1 MKIKFVILFTLVSFF
16 SFAQNKNEI
25 SFGMGPSFFGWGDV
39 TGAALSA
46 GYVINLNN
54 HFGFEPRFISSSG
67 WRKENIAYNS
77 GADYTY
83 GYDYDQTGYLACA
96 ASLAYSP
103 FNGKGNFLKLK
114 SGFLAGTMVHTYGG
128 KRFGGFPM
136 EYSNFGKQVNL
147 GLIHTVHFRI
157 LNREKLFLG
166 TELSMLTSFSDGF
179 YNCDGF
185 VWNFMG
191 GIKF

>member
-1 MKIKFVILFTLVSFF
+1 
-16 SFAQNKNEI
+16 
-25 SFGMGPSFFGWGDV
+25 
-39 TGAALSA
+39 
-46 GYVINLNN
+46 
-54 HFGFEPRFISSSG
+54 
-67 WRKENIAYNS
+67 
-77 GADYTY
+77 
-83 GYDYDQTGYLACA
+83 
-96 ASLAYSP
+96 
-103 FNGKGNFLKLK
+103 
-114 SGFLAGTMVHTYGG
+114 
-128 KRFGGFPM
+128 M